1 MDRYDGFEEFV
12 LARGGALSRTAF
24 LLTGDH
30 HTAQDLVQSAL
41 AKAAQRWRQ
50 ITENGQ
56 PEAYVRRIIVN
67 ERISWWRRRPPNP
80 VEWIPEQPG
89 PDEPHQIVER
99 LALGQAL
106 ATLTPR
112 QRAVLVLRYYEDL
125 SEAETAAAMG
135 CSVGT
140 VKSQTSVA
148 LNNLRLALPHFAD
161 QAGQYA
167 DAEVAVATARRRR
180 TRRVSAAAAAL
191 ILVPLLLGITVY
203 VLRFSDTAPPPLT
216 PSPSVSPSPW
226 TAPPGASPMLPQ
238 SVPAAGAV
246 LPGLPQDRGV
256 GRAALIRSKRSGSDV
271 QLQIAAESGWFGLRL
286 PADSQYIVLSPDGR
300 WLSWSDRRTTAV
312 VHDLT
317 TGKRRRVP
325 GEVVGWSRLGDWL
338 LVGNNYPGRPQLISL
353 TGGASHVVA
362 DNAGWNDAS
371 AVLDS
376 GEVLRTDANRTG
388 GDRAFPLAVVDPR
401 TGALRRLSV
410 DVGALLGTDEH
421 VRNGGGFPDVVPVR
435 DGVAAVQVY
444 SRRFLHP
451 AAFIEIS
458 LRDGSPLRRLDLGSR
473 AELAD
478 PAAYPCL
485 QGDIV
490 SWNDGRR
497 LHQTVSGATDVAV
510 FDLHPYFVYH
520 LAGCRPETG
529 MRTVPT
535 P

>member
-30 HTAQDLVQSAL
+30 HTAQDLVQTAL

-50 ITENGQ
+50 IIENGQ

-80 VEWIPEQPG
+80 VEWIPDQPG

-167 DAEVAVATARRRR
+167 DAGAAVATARRKR
-180 TRRVSAAAAAL
+180 TRRVSVVAAAL
-191 ILVPLLLGITVY
+191 VLVPLLLAVAVY
-203 VLRFSDTAPPPLT
+203 ALGAPGTAPPPLT

-226 TAPPGASPMLPQ
+226 NAPPGASPMLPQ
-238 SVPAAGAV
+238 SLPAAGAV

-256 GRAALIRSKRSGSDV
+256 GRAALIRTSRSGSFR

-286 PADSQYIVLSPDGR
+286 PEDTQSILLSPDGR
-300 WLSWSDRRTTAV
+300 WLSWSDRRTTAL

-317 TGKRRRVP
+317 TGQRRRVP
-325 GEVVGWSRLGDWL
+325 GEVVAWSRLGDWL

-362 DNAGWNDAS
+362 DTAGWNDAS
-371 AVLDS
+371 AVLDT
-376 GEVLRTDANRTG
+376 GEVLRTDAQRAG
-388 GDRAFPLAVVDPR
+388 GDHAFPLAVFDPR
-401 TGALRRLSV
+401 KGALRRLSI

-421 VRNGGGFPDVVPVR
+421 VRDFAGFPVVVPVR

-444 SRRFLHP
+444 SRRFAHP
-451 AAFIEIS
+451 AAFIEFS

-473 AELAD
+473 AESAD
-478 PAAYPCL
+478 PATYPCL
-485 QGDIV
+485 QGEIV
-490 SWNDGRR
+490 SWNDGTR
-497 LHQTVSGATDVAV
+497 LHQTAPGATDVAV
-510 FDLHPYFVYH
+510 FDMHAGFAYQLP
-520 LAGCRPETG
+520 GCRPDTG
-529 MRTVPT
+529 MRTVH
-535 P
+535 